1 MIFIIKF
8 FIIYY
13 IAGTFLL
20 LNILFNPAVH
30 FKVTSKKTGKIVDA
44 PTWFL
49 ITYCIWWIIFL
60 PISLNNAKKENENND
75 E

>member
-20 LNILFNPAVH
+20 LNILFNPAIH
-30 FKVTSKKTGKIVDA
+30 FKVTSKKNWRDCRCTNLVFNNLLYMVDYFF
-44 PTWFL
+44 TN
-49 ITYCIWWIIFL
+49 IIKQC
-60 PISLNNAKKENENND
+60 KKGE
-75 E
+75 